1 MILRIALRLGGFGCI
16 APFIAA
22 LYLHSQPALVSAVV
36 AGVALA
42 ISQGMVAWQE
52 RPACPDGRSAT
63 RPMPTAGCAF
73 IL

>member
-1 MILRIALRLGGFGCI
+1 VILRIALRLGGFGCI

-42 ISQGMVAWQE
+42 IVKAWSL
-52 RPACPDGRSAT
+52 GRSDPLAQT
-63 RPMPTAGCAF
+63 DGQSV
-73 IL
+73 